1 MVDRVVDGG
10 SARDGPHRVHR
21 SMVPVVLLGSRS
33 ILHESIQE
41 CCGLTTHP
49 QASDEV
55 CFRSNV
61 AESDHAFSSRNKP
74 CEQM

>member
-21 SMVPVVLLGSRS
+21 SMIPVVLLGSRS
-33 ILHESIQE
+33 VLHESVQE
-41 CCGLTTHP
+41 CFGLTTHP
-49 QASDEV
+49 QAGDKV
-55 CFRSNV
+55 GFRSNV
-61 AESDHAFSSRNKP
+61 VESDHAFSLRNKP